1 MKVHDI
7 KENILELNSEEL
19 CLLGNH
25 IDSSSMLDYLH
36 GNASHED
43 IEVKYILEVKFI
55 NFSKYGKM
63 YYIKYI

>member
-1 MKVHDI
+1 MKVHNI
-7 KENILELNSEEL
+7 KEKVLELNPEEL
-19 CLLGNH
+19 GLLGNH
-25 IDSSSMLDYLH
+25 IDPNTMLNYLE
-36 GNASHED
+36 GNVSYED